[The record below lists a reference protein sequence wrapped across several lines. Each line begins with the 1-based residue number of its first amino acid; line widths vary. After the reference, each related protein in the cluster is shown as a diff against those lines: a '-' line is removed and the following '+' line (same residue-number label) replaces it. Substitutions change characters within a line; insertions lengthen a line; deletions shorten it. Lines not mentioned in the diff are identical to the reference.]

1 MWLTTERARQR
12 LAQEKRL
19 FEANTEGEIPICLIY
34 PNRYPVGMANLG
46 FHAAYKIIAQDP
58 RCRCERAFLP
68 DPDEAEALSRAKAPL
83 ASLETQRPLP
93 DFELLAFSLSFETD
107 YSHILDIL
115 AAAHVPLLA
124 RDREEQHPII
134 IAGGPATFLNP
145 EPVADFIDL
154 FLIGEGEEMIP
165 EFVERYAALR
175 NARCSR
181 QEKLQALSTIEGAY
195 LPTLFTPQYDEQG
208 RIVNVEYH
216 GEGKPRVNRRLIQ
229 NLDAYPTTSQILSP
243 EAVFGDMFLVEA
255 SRGCEWGCRFCAAGF
270 MYRPV
275 RYRSA
280 ASVKQSVTEGLKER
294 STIGLVGAEMASQPG
309 IAALCEFIGQAGGR
323 ASPSSLKADVITRD
337 LADALGAQ
345 KNRSATIAP
354 EAGSDR
360 MRRLINKNLT
370 EPEILRAAEWLV
382 GGGVQS
388 LKMYFMLGLPTE
400 QMEDVE
406 AIAELTAKIH
416 ERYCSKGAKVGGLTL
431 SVNAFSPK
439 PWTPLQ
445 WEPMEEMAGLR
456 DKFSLLKKR
465 LGRLPRVTVDTESP
479 REAYY
484 QTLLSRGDR
493 RTGQILL
500 EAHQNGGDWWSVVQR
515 LRRASKV
522 QSPKSKVEGG
532 EALKPEAY
540 SLQPDFYVHRRY
552 DPKEILPWDFI
563 DHSVSKQYL
572 LAEWRKALLGL
583 QTQPCDVTT
592 CHKCEAC

>member
-1 MWLTTERARQR
+1 
-12 LAQEKRL
+12 
-19 FEANTEGEIPICLIY
+19 
-34 PNRYPVGMANLG
+34 
-46 FHAAYKIIAQDP
+46 
-58 RCRCERAFLP
+58 
-68 DPDEAEALSRAKAPL
+68 
-83 ASLETQRPLP
+83 
-93 DFELLAFSLSFETD
+93 
-107 YSHILDIL
+107 
-115 AAAHVPLLA
+115 
-124 RDREEQHPII
+124 
-134 IAGGPATFLNP
+134 
-145 EPVADFIDL
+145 
-154 FLIGEGEEMIP
+154 
-165 EFVERYAALR
+165 
-175 NARCSR
+175 
-181 QEKLQALSTIEGAY
+181 
-195 LPTLFTPQYDEQG
+195 
-208 RIVNVEYH
+208 
-216 GEGKPRVNRRLIQ
+216 
-229 NLDAYPTTSQILSP
+229 
-243 EAVFGDMFLVEA
+243 
-255 SRGCEWGCRFCAAGF
+255 

-275 RYRSA
+275 RYRSF
-280 ASVKQSVTEGLKER
+280 ASVKQSVSEGLKER

-309 IAALCEFIGQAGGR
+309 IAALCQFIGQAGGR

-337 LADALGAQ
+337 LADALGSQ
-345 KNRSATIAP
+345 QNRSATVAP

-370 EPEILRAAEWLV
+370 EAEILRAAEWLV

-400 QMEDVE
+400 KTEDVE
-406 AIAELTAKIH
+406 AIAELTTKIH
-416 ERYCSKGAKVGGLTL
+416 ERYCGKGAKVGSLTL

-445 WEPMEEMAGLR
+445 WEPMEEMSSLR
-456 DKFSLLKKR
+456 DKFTLLKKR

-500 EAHQNGGDWWSVVQR
+500 EAHRNAGDWWSVVQR
-515 LRRASKV
+515 LRRESKV
-522 QSPKSKVEGG
+522 QGLKSKMQ
-532 EALKPEAY
+532 AHSTFHAPR
-540 SLQPDFYVHRRY
+540 SMSTLQPDFYVHRRY